1 LTICSKQKYVSKSTI
16 ELIRAKLK
24 KKIFSKIVDETHRG
38 GGPFGQKSDHASGKM
53 HCDHASGILL
63 SAADCVK
70 RAIW

>member
-16 ELIRAKLK
+16 ELIRAKFK
-24 KKIFSKIVDETHRG
+24 KKFFQKSSMRPI
-38 GGPFGQKSDHASGKM
+38 GPFGQKSDHASGKM